1 MHNGHV
7 PDVSIGN
14 NCCLRPESHAKE
26 SLIFRSRASHDVSI
40 ASRVDVHT
48 ATLQVRVQI
57 LDRRANGYLSRYSG
71 LCISF
76 INCQFSFF
84 AYATLFSTMS
94 SIVVVFLGALQASLA
109 VLLTIGYGAIAS
121 RWNLLKASS
130 SRDISKACV
139 RLFLPALLITNVG
152 SELHADTAIRYV
164 PVLSE
169 YPQETSR
176 RSSDTLQYGH
186 LYTHYLLWLWAGY
199 CGGCSHPDFQLGQF
213 QQFASSKNFQIQPPT
228 SLPC

>member
-1 MHNGHV
+1 MT
-7 PDVSIGN
+7 S
-14 NCCLRPESHAKE
+14 
-26 SLIFRSRASHDVSI
+26 VSI
-40 ASRVDVHT
+40 ASRVHVHT

-71 LCISF
+71 LYISF
-76 INCQFSFF
+76 INSQFSFS
-84 AYATLFSTMS
+84 AYSSLLSRMS

-164 PVLSE
+164 PVLSKCPPKTRKKYLIRYSMGSGIHIILYGTGLGITE
-169 YPQETSR
+169 DVPIKIPSLDDSCHLLQVTISHSHTSLNMLTVTVTQQLSH
-176 RSSDTLQYGH
+176 SS
-186 LYTHYLLWLWAGY
+186 
-199 CGGCSHPDFQLGQF
+199 
-213 QQFASSKNFQIQPPT
+213 SSKPSTPQA
-228 SLPC
+228 S